1 MVNRLAESQSLY
13 LQKHAENPIDWWPWC
28 DEALDTAHSQ
38 NKPIFLS
45 IGYSSCHWCTV
56 MEGEAFSNNAIAQYM
71 NSHFIPIKVDR
82 EERPDIDSI
91 YMQALQMMTGQGGWP
106 LNIFLTPDERI
117 PFYGGTYFP
126 VEPRYG
132 RPGFLE
138 VLQAIR
144 RFYDLEKS
152 KLQAFKSEILGNLE
166 QSAMLSGV
174 TTELSNEIFQNGV
187 KTNTAV
193 IATGNRAPCFPMMPY
208 ADLALRGTR
217 FNWESEYDRKQACA
231 QRGLDLALGGIY
243 DHVAGGFHRY
253 TVDETW
259 TVPHFEKML
268 YDNGQIVEYL
278 ANLWSAGIQ
287 EPAFQTAIAG
297 TVEWLKREMTAPT
310 GYFYAAQDAD
320 SFTPPNPPYQR
331 AAENLTPPY
340 QRAAENLTPPYQGG
354 AENLTPPYQRAAEN
368 LTPPYQGGAT
378 GGSEPEEGVFY
389 VWTYRELEQV
399 LTAEELVEIEQQF
412 TVSRTG
418 NFEGKNVL
426 QRRHEGK
433 LSETVETALSK
444 LFQVRYG
451 AFPHNV
457 KTFPPARNNHEAKN
471 NSWPG
476 RIPAVTDT
484 KMIVAWNS
492 LMISGLARAAAVFGN
507 QEYLEL
513 AVTSADFIL
522 ENQWIDGRFHRLNY
536 DGKVAVMAQAE
547 DYALFVK
554 ALLDLHQGSLSLV
567 TESDKW
573 LQKAVEVQAE
583 FDEFLWSL
591 ELGGYYNTAKDC
603 SGDLLVRERS
613 YTDNATPAANGI
625 AIASLIRLALLAQ
638 NLAYLDRAQQG
649 LKIFSSIIQDAPQAC
664 PSLISALDWYQHS
677 TLIRTTPELVS
688 GLMSQYYPT
697 AVFQI
702 ETDLPPGVF
711 GLVCESFTC
720 KEPAQSREGL
730 LLEIEQSQTRV

>member
-1 MVNRLAESQSLY
+1 MVNRLAQSQSLY
-13 LQKHAENPIDWWPWC
+13 LRKHAENPIDWWPWC
-28 DEALDTAHSQ
+28 DEALSTAHSQ

-56 MEGEAFSNNAIAQYM
+56 MEGEAFSDSAIAEYM

-106 LNIFLTPDERI
+106 LNVFLTPDEQV

-138 VLQAIR
+138 VLQAIN
-144 RFYDLEKS
+144 RFYNTETS
-152 KLQAFKSEILGNLE
+152 KLETFKSEILGNLQ

-174 TTELSNEIFQNGV
+174 TVELGGEVFQKGLEL
-187 KTNTAV
+187 NTGI
-193 IATGNRAPCFPMMPY
+193 IASHNQGPCFPMMPY
-208 ADLALRGTR
+208 AELALRGTR
-217 FNWESEYDRKQACA
+217 FNFPSKYDRQQVST

-253 TVDETW
+253 TVDSTW

-278 ANLWSAGIQ
+278 ANLWSAGLQ
-287 EPAFQTAIAG
+287 EPAFETAVAG

-320 SFTPPNPPYQR
+320 SFTPP
-331 AAENLTPPY
+331 
-340 QRAAENLTPPYQGG
+340 
-354 AENLTPPYQRAAEN
+354 
-368 LTPPYQGGAT
+368 TPPYQGGAT
-378 GGSEPEEGVFY
+378 GGSEPEEGAFY
-389 VWTYRELEQV
+389 VWTYSELEQI
-399 LTAEELVEIEQQF
+399 LTTKELVEIQAHF
-412 TVSRTG
+412 TVSSGG

-426 QRRHEGK
+426 QRRHPGK
-433 LSETVETALSK
+433 LSETVETALAK

-451 AFPHNV
+451 GGPDTV
-457 KTFPPARNNHEAKN
+457 KIFPPARNNQEAKN
-471 NSWPG
+471 DSWPG

-507 QEYLEL
+507 SEYLEL
-513 AVTSADFIL
+513 AVKAANFIL
-522 ENQWIDGRFHRLNY
+522 DNQWIDGRFHRLNY
-536 DGKVAVMAQAE
+536 DGKTAVMAQSE

-554 ALLDLHQGSLSLV
+554 ALLDLHQGSLSV
-567 TESDKW
+567 IEEVGTTDKW
-573 LQKAVEVQAE
+573 LEKAVEVQAE

-591 ELGGYYNTAKDC
+591 ELGGYYNTAKDA

-625 AIASLIRLALLAQ
+625 AIASLVRLALLRE
-638 NLAYLDRAQQG
+638 NLEYLDRAQQA
-649 LKIFSSIIQDAPQAC
+649 LQAFSSIIQDSPQAC
-664 PSLISALDWYQHS
+664 PSLLSALDWYQHS
-677 TLIRTTPELVS
+677 TSIRTTPDRISELI
-688 GLMSQYYPT
+688 SQYYPT
-697 AVFQI
+697 AVFHSD
-702 ETDLPPGVF
+702 TNLPEGVF
-711 GLVCESFTC
+711 GLVCECLTC
-720 KEPAQSREGL
+720 KEPAKTQEGL
-730 LLEIEQSQTRV
+730 LAEILASQTRV

>member
-1 MVNRLAESQSLY
+1 MVNRLAQSQSLY
-13 LQKHAENPIDWWPWC
+13 LRKHAENPIDWWPWC
-28 DEALDTAHSQ
+28 DEALEAARSE

-56 MEGEAFSNNAIAQYM
+56 MEGEAFSDRAIAQYM

-91 YMQALQMMTGQGGWP
+91 YMQTLQMMTGQGGWP
-106 LNIFLTPDERI
+106 LNVFLTPDERV

-144 RFYDLEKS
+144 RFYDTEKG
-152 KLQAFKSEILGNLE
+152 KVETFKAEILGNL
-166 QSAMLSGV
+166 QQTAALSGV
-174 TTELSNEIFQNGV
+174 TAELNREIFQKGLEL
-187 KTNTAV
+187 NTGIVA
-193 IATGNRAPCFPMMPY
+193 GHNPGPCFPMIPY
-208 ADLALRGTR
+208 AELALRGTR
-217 FNWESEYDRKQACA
+217 FNFESKYDSKQVCT

-253 TVDETW
+253 TVDATW

-287 EPAFQTAIAG
+287 EPAFETAIAG

-320 SFTPPNPPYQR
+320 SFTAP
-331 AAENLTPPY
+331 TPPS
-340 QRAAENLTPPYQGG
+340 QE
-354 AENLTPPYQRAAEN
+354 
-368 LTPPYQGGAT
+368 GAT
-378 GGSEPEEGVFY
+378 GESEPEEGAFY
-389 VWTYRELEQV
+389 VWTYAELEPL
-399 LTAEELVEIEQQF
+399 LTAEELAEIKAQF
-412 TVSRTG
+412 TVSRSG

-426 QRRHEGK
+426 QRRHPGK
-433 LSETVETALSK
+433 LSDTVETALAK

-451 AFPHNV
+451 GNPDSV
-457 KTFPPARNNHEAKN
+457 KTFPPARNNQEAKK

-484 KMIVAWNS
+484 KMIAAWNS

-507 QEYLEL
+507 WEYLEL
-513 AVTSADFIL
+513 AVKAANFIL
-522 ENQWIDGRFHRLNY
+522 DNQWTDGRFQRLNY
-536 DGKVAVMAQAE
+536 DGQSAVTAQSE

-554 ALLDLHQGSLSLV
+554 ALLDLHQASLTLGNGEEAKQLPNSQF
-567 TESDKW
+567 W
-573 LQKAVEVQAE
+573 LEKAVQVQEE
-583 FDEFLWSL
+583 FDEFLWSV
-591 ELGGYYNTAKDC
+591 ELGGYYNTAKDA

-613 YTDNATPAANGI
+613 YIDNATPAANGI
-625 AIASLIRLALLAQ
+625 AIASLVRLALLGQ
-638 NLAYLDRAQQG
+638 NLEYLDRAQQG
-649 LKIFSSIIQDAPQAC
+649 LQAFSSIVQDSPQAC
-664 PSLISALDWYQHS
+664 PSLLAALDWYQHS
-677 TLIRTTPELVS
+677 TLIRTSPDQIS
-688 GLMSQYYPT
+688 GLISQYYPT

-702 ETDLPPGVF
+702 EANLPEGVI
-711 GLVCESFTC
+711 GLVCECLTC
-720 KEPAQSREGL
+720 KEPAKSKERL
-730 LLEIEQSQTRV
+730 LAEILQSQTRV